1 MWNVKAAPGF
11 CDGHIR
17 WILISFWSSSG
28 FLRFRSEFLLLSF
41 SLPEISEKYLQPSG
55 LTLSLFTFTHY
66 VCTDASH
73 FAALQLGF
81 GLISEIW
88 IDFDF
93 PRSPVE
99 VLKRRIVSLLTE
111 LHVSFGNFRKLLVPD
126 VFTLLNWSV
135 RAIRGILNTDRVRG
149 FSHFFFLIFVFKV
162 MAERGARLLLSLFCL
177 TITVSHAEKGKTVI
191 KEH

>member
-1 MWNVKAAPGF
+1 MWWPYQMNPNLFLIQFRFSQVPIWIPAALF
-11 CDGHIR
+11 LSLWDQ
-17 WILISFWSSSG
+17 WKISPTVRTGS
-28 FLRFRSEFLLLSF
+28 
-41 SLPEISEKYLQPSG
+41 
-55 LTLSLFTFTHY
+55 LSLFTFTHY

-73 FAALQLGF
+73 FAPLQLGF

-99 VLKRRIVSLLTE
+99 VLKRRIVSLRTE

-135 RAIRGILNTDRVRG
+135 RAIRGILNTDCVRG
-149 FSHFFFLIFVFKV
+149 FSHFFLKFVFKV